1 VLESALDDWG
11 FRRVDHERQGRLGGK
26 TAGDL
31 GHIGHSVLTG
41 VVDTNVEDVAARP
54 HRLLGQRRAG
64 VPILFEHGVP
74 ETLGAIGIGALTHVE
89 DRRRLVVGHVTVQRC
104 AAGFERRVTPRRPA
118 AGQGVHHRLQVGR
131 RGAATS
137 SHHADPELGG
147 EAAVVLGQL
156 VGSEVVVHLAL
167 HHRR

>member
-1 VLESALDDWG
+1 GQGSGQAGAGAVALFEVYGVDYGLAGDVLESALDDWG

-64 VPILFEHGVP
+64 VPVLFEHGVP
-74 ETLGAIGIGALTHVE
+74 ETL
-89 DRRRLVVGHVTVQRC
+89 
-104 AAGFERRVTPRRPA
+104 
-118 AGQGVHHRLQVGR
+118 
-131 RGAATS
+131 
-137 SHHADPELGG
+137 
-147 EAAVVLGQL
+147 
-156 VGSEVVVHLAL
+156 
-167 HHRR
+167 